1 MSTLF
6 LAYGDDD
13 LSAARAAQ
21 AKVDALCPPEEQA
34 FSLETFAVEPGAKDA
49 ESAVRVV
56 GEVREAIATPSMLGG
71 EKTVFLKGAN
81 FLSPRKEPGKF
92 AAVREA
98 VEKLTEDLKKGL
110 PEGVNLVILATDCDR
125 SASFYKACAKAG
137 ETAAFAVPER
147 AKDVKAEFFPLVRE
161 AVAARGIKM
170 PADALDALLE
180 RTGYSLRLVES
191 ELDKLALYA
200 MPKTEITRADVVA
213 MVSSQ
218 RVHQF
223 WEYADAFC
231 TGDLAE
237 TLQCLGTLFRQRVFP
252 VPLVVN
258 LQNRLRQLLLFR
270 DAMDRGIA
278 KLSGGERYRN
288 LSWNIRPGS
297 EEEAMMEA
305 LGSERPDKVMP
316 PFRAA
321 SLAAQAVK
329 FPAGRWMRWLAES
342 VQAQMEMTGDS
353 RLPPET
359 ILELFTIRALGP
371 LSRRGA
377 SAAAK

>member
-21 AKVDALCPPEEQA
+21 GKVDVLCPLEDQA
-34 FSLETFAVEPGAKDA
+34 FALETFAVEPGAKDA
-49 ESAVRVV
+49 ESAVQVV
-56 GEVREAIATPSMLGG
+56 GAVREAVATPSMLGG

-81 FLSPRKEPGKF
+81 FLSPKKEPGKF
-92 AAVREA
+92 AAVKEA
-98 VEKLTEDLKKGL
+98 VERLTGDLKKGL
-110 PEGVNLVILATDCDR
+110 PDGVNLVVLATDCDR
-125 SASFYKACAKAG
+125 STSFYKTCAKVG
-137 ETAAFAVPER
+137 EVAAFAVPER
-147 AKDVKAEFFPLVRE
+147 AKDVKAEFFPLVRD
-161 AVAARGIKM
+161 AIAGRGLKM
-170 PADALDALLE
+170 APDALDALLE
-180 RTGYSLRLVES
+180 RTGYALRLVES
-191 ELDKLALYA
+191 ELDKLALYV
-200 MPKTEITRADVVA
+200 MPKTEITREDVVS

-231 TGDLAE
+231 TGNLAE
-237 TLQCLGTLFRQRVFP
+237 TLQCLEKLFRQRVFP

-258 LQNRLRQLLLFR
+258 LQNRIRQLLLFR
-270 DAMDRGIA
+270 DAMDRGLA
-278 KLSGGERYRN
+278 KLSGGERFRT
-288 LSWNIRPGS
+288 LTWEIRAGS
-297 EEEAMMEA
+297 EEAELMEA
-305 LGSERPDKVMP
+305 LGAERPDKVMP

-321 SLAAQAVK
+321 TLAAQAVK

-359 ILELFTIRALGP
+359 ILELFTIRALSP
-371 LSRRGA
+371 LSRRA
-377 SAAAK
+377 